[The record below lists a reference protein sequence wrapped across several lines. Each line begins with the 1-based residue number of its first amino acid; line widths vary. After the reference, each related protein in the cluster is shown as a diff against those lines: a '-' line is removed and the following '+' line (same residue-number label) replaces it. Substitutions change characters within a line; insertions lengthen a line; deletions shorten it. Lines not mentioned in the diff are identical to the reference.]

1 MQQRCKCSAGRG
13 SHVHV
18 LVSGALMCD
27 GHTLG
32 GMLGVRVRNRIQ
44 AHGLSTAMTGCGTTI
59 GAASGFTMQ
68 YSGNG
73 WAARSA
79 NDASRVP
86 SSAMVTPWSEAAR
99 GLAREERP
107 LVGSWGLY
115 VNRVVPTDPAGLVSG
130 RKVPN
135 PSLFGCSSTRT
146 PGTSR
151 GSAMRGGWSAV
162 RAASRRERWMCSLA
176 VRVPLKKRS
185 ACNSSAILR
194 PMGPEDNVTVCFEVH
209 EHISSSSLAAQDIRH

>member
-1 MQQRCKCSAGRG
+1 M
-13 SHVHV
+13 HV

-135 PSLFGCSSTRT
+135 PSLFGCSSTRA

-151 GSAMRGGWSAV
+151 GSAMRGGWSSAV
-162 RAASRRERWMCSLA
+162 RAASCVARTVEFGSLS
-176 VRVPLKKRS
+176 VRVPIKKGLH
-185 ACNSSAILR
+185 AIVQPSHQL
-194 PMGPEDNVTVCFEVH
+194 PIIVVSMEFLNIVQQVLLLVFF
-209 EHISSSSLAAQDIRH
+209 

>member
-135 PSLFGCSSTRT
+135 PSLFGCSSTRA
-146 PGTSR
+146 PGTYR
-151 GSAMRGGWSAV
+151 GSAMRGGWSCARGANGGVLFCFITMSV
-162 RAASRRERWMCSLA
+162 RGAI
-176 VRVPLKKRS
+176 KK
-185 ACNSSAILR
+185 AC
-194 PMGPEDNVTVCFEVH
+194 M
-209 EHISSSSLAAQDIRH
+209 Q

>member
-1 MQQRCKCSAGRG
+1 M
-13 SHVHV
+13 HV

-59 GAASGFTMQ
+59 GAATGFTMQ
-68 YSGNG
+68 YSSNG

-79 NDASRVP
+79 SDAFMP

-107 LVGSWGLY
+107 LVG
-115 VNRVVPTDPAGLVSG
+115 P
-130 RKVPN
+130 
-135 PSLFGCSSTRT
+135 
-146 PGTSR
+146 
-151 GSAMRGGWSAV
+151 
-162 RAASRRERWMCSLA
+162 
-176 VRVPLKKRS
+176 
-185 ACNSSAILR
+185 
-194 PMGPEDNVTVCFEVH
+194 
-209 EHISSSSLAAQDIRH
+209 

>member
-162 RAASRRERWMCSLA
+162 RAASCEARTVWIFSSS
-176 VRVPLKKRS
+176 VRVPQKKRS
-185 ACNSSAILR
+185 ACNSSACALWVLKI
-194 PMGPEDNVTVCFEVH
+194 T
-209 EHISSSSLAAQDIRH
+209 

>member
-86 SSAMVTPWSEAAR
+86 SSAMVTPWSE
-99 GLAREERP
+99 
-107 LVGSWGLY
+107 
-115 VNRVVPTDPAGLVSG
+115 VPTDPAGLVSG

-162 RAASRRERWMCSLA
+162 RAASCEAR
-176 VRVPLKKRS
+176 
-185 ACNSSAILR
+185 
-194 PMGPEDNVTVCFEVH
+194 TVDCAPCPFGC
-209 EHISSSSLAAQDIRH
+209 Q

>member
-1 MQQRCKCSAGRG
+1 
-13 SHVHV
+13 
-18 LVSGALMCD
+18 
-27 GHTLG
+27 
-32 GMLGVRVRNRIQ
+32 
-44 AHGLSTAMTGCGTTI
+44 MTGCGLTI
-59 GAASGFTMQ
+59 GAATGFTMQ

-79 NDASRVP
+79 SDASMP

-135 PSLFGCSSTRT
+135 PSFFGCSSTRA
-146 PGTSR
+146 PGTYR
-151 GSAMRGGWSAV
+151 GSAMRGGWSCARGANGGVLFCFITMSV
-162 RAASRRERWMCSLA
+162 RGAI
-176 VRVPLKKRS
+176 KKGLHAIVQRS
-185 ACNSSAILR
+185 
-194 PMGPEDNVTVCFEVH
+194 EDNVTVCFEVH
-209 EHISSSSLAAQDIRH
+209 EHISSSSLARDIRH